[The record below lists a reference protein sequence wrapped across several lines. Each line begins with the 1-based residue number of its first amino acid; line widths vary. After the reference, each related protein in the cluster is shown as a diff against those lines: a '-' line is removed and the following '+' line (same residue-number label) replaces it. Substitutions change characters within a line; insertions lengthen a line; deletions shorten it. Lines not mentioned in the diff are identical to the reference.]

1 MTSKI
6 ADLDSVEKRAMTVL
20 GARGRVQLLRSFP
33 WIRILRTTTMATM
46 NVTLSTIAQIS
57 WTQKEVQLARLDG
70 PEARFVLTGIFVSP
84 DAWSGHRR

>member
-46 NVTLSTIAQIS
+46 NVTLTTIAQIS
-57 WTQKEVQLARLDG
+57 
-70 PEARFVLTGIFVSP
+70 
-84 DAWSGHRR
+84 

>member
-20 GARGRVQLLRSFP
+20 GARGRVQLLCSFP

-46 NVTLSTIAQIS
+46 NVTLTTIAQIS
-57 WTQKEVQLARLDG
+57 
-70 PEARFVLTGIFVSP
+70 
-84 DAWSGHRR
+84 